1 MSFSVRL
8 GGCQDGAHR
17 RLERAHGGKSIRHAL
32 ALEVRDRPDAAVLAH
47 EEADAQRVRR
57 RDDAQVLE
65 ALRQAVVHLHR
76 VGDADLGLAAGHH
89 RHDHLVA
96 GGRLHQHIEAGFFLE
111 HLGDRRC
118 RGVVERGGLQRGEA
132 VGLRR
137 DRLRGQRER
146 GKRDEGDDQ
155 SARGRQSDISDRG
168 FHETHSSRRFLSRG
182 PDEPAVPRPMP
193 PRRYLHAVADNARLL
208 TAHPGWV
215 TNRWAGSVP

>member
-1 MSFSVRL
+1 M
-8 GGCQDGAHR
+8 
-17 RLERAHGGKSIRHAL
+17 
-32 ALEVRDRPDAAVLAH
+32 
-47 EEADAQRVRR
+47 
-57 RDDAQVLE
+57 
-65 ALRQAVVHLHR
+65 HLHR

-96 GGRLHQHIEAGFFLE
+96 GRRLHQHIEAGLFLE

-137 DRLRGQRER
+137 HRLRGQRER

-168 FHETHSSRRFLSRG
+168 FHGLIPPVVSCLEDLTNRLFPDRCRR
-182 PDEPAVPRPMP
+182 DD
-193 PRRYLHAVADNARLL
+193 LHAVADNARLL